1 MKKAITS
8 ATCIAVAFV
17 FAASCHKIEEAPIAS
32 VDNGR
37 TVITAV
43 AEAVGGDT
51 KAHNQYCYDVLWDK
65 GDKIYV
71 TGGGKANTFTVSDES
86 AGTSKGKFTEDLPSY
101 GITGDIEAFYPAD
114 LHTESGDYVW
124 PAVQTDNRMIPMY
137 ARQTISGTGD
147 ETVNF
152 SSLGAMLQIVF
163 NSTTPDITITSV
175 TIKDAAK
182 PLSGKFTV
190 DDNGQAIIDDG
201 AQNVGITLDLGTGVQ
216 MGKSAQYFY
225 IAIPAGEYEG
235 DEITLTFTDS
245 NSRAECVMKS
255 TTFPD
260 IARNTVGRITLSG
273 SFKGKVPTGALP
285 GKFTVDMEGKQVFF
299 SRGNLQATWHS
310 STGSYSWD
318 FAANQYDIVG
328 DTPGNTTIGEGQTDG
343 AAVSLFG
350 WSSPATYYGIAT
362 SSNRYEY
369 PGDFIDWGTA
379 YCNSY
384 DISPE
389 DTWRTLSKN
398 EWDYLLKHN
407 KHGWA
412 TVNGIGGLIIAPD
425 GYEGSLSTI
434 YEPCH
439 LSNSNLVFLPAE
451 SSRTG
456 LEVNPNYI
464 GSNGHY
470 YSGTRITGYS
480 AFGLYFYNGYARCG
494 QFENRDL
501 GCSVRLVTD
510 VNYTPVAQR
519 RYTVS
524 FYPRYDIAFVP
535 FMVDAGATIAKPD
548 DPTLPGYE
556 FKGWCKDFN
565 GDFLWDFDNDRV
577 TGDIVLF
584 PKWEIIPT
592 YSLSFNATGCKE
604 VPEPITGI
612 PYKSTFCTSGN
623 TLTVKNPDGTTF
635 KTVDVAPDD
644 DHQEDAVW
652 VPTEG
657 EIKEDMEISV
667 SFSPH
672 TSQ

>member
-86 AGTSKGKFTEDLPSY
+86 AGTNKGKFTEDAPSY
-101 GITGDIEAFYPAD
+101 GIAGDIEAFYPAD

-124 PAVQTDNRMIPMY
+124 PAVQTDNQAAPMY
-137 ARQTISGTGD
+137 AKQTITGAEG

-152 SSLGAMLQIVF
+152 SCLGTMLQIVF
-163 NSTTPDITITSV
+163 SSTTPDITLSSI

-190 DDNGQAIIDDG
+190 DNSGKAVIDDS
-201 AQNVGITLDLGTGVQ
+201 AENVGITLDLGTGVE
-216 MGKSAQYFY
+216 MGKSAKYFY

-245 NSRAECVMKS
+245 NSDAECVMKS

-273 SFKGKVPTGALP
+273 SFKGKVPAGALP
-285 GKFTVDMEGKQVFF
+285 GKFTVDMDGKQVYF
-299 SRGNLQATWHS
+299 SKGNLQATWHS
-310 STGSYSWD
+310 ATGSYSWD
-318 FAANQYDIVG
+318 FAAKQTDIIG
-328 DTPGNTTIGEGQTDG
+328 NAPGNTTIGSQEDG
-343 AAVSLFG
+343 SVVTLFG
-350 WSSPATYYGIAT
+350 WSTPATYYGIAT
-362 SSNRYEY
+362 STSRDEY

-379 YCNSY
+379 YCNSQK
-384 DISPE
+384 ISPE
-389 DTWRTLSKN
+389 DSWRTLSKN
-398 EWDYLLKHN
+398 EWDYLLQHN

-412 TVNGIGGLIIAPD
+412 TVNGIGGLVIAPD
-425 GYEGSLSTI
+425 GFEGSINTI
-434 YEPCH
+434 YEPYH
-439 LSNSNLVFLPAE
+439 LSTFNLVFLPAE

-456 LEVNPNYI
+456 LEVNL
-464 GSNGHY
+464 GVGQFGHY
-470 YSGTRITGYS
+470 YSETRVTGYS
-480 AFGLYFYNGYARCG
+480 AYSLYFYNGYAKCG
-494 QFENRDL
+494 NFENRHI

-510 VNYTPVAQR
+510 VNYTPVAHR

-524 FYPRYDIAFVP
+524 FYPRYYVEVDP
-535 FMVDAGATIAKPD
+535 FMVDAGAAIAKPD

-556 FKGWCKDFN
+556 FKGWYRDYNCEYA
-565 GDFLWDFDNDRV
+565 WDFDNDRV
-577 TGDIVLF
+577 TRDIVLF
-584 PKWEIIPT
+584 PKWIEIKT
-592 YSLSFNATGCKE
+592 LSFNATGCKE

-612 PYKSTFCTSGN
+612 PKNSTFSTSGN
-623 TLTVKNPDGTTF
+623 ILTVRNPDGTEF
-635 KTVDVAPDD
+635 KRIEVTPDNDHTGYAIWAPKD
-644 DHQEDAVW
+644 
-652 VPTEG
+652 G
-657 EIKEDMEISV
+657 EITENMEISV